1 MGGLLAY
8 IGVITHPAHRGKGY
22 AKAVVTASMTHAI
35 EKGLFP
41 MWRTL
46 EANETAVK
54 LAGAIGFQKYASTL
68 DIQLTEDEF

>member
-1 MGGLLAY
+1 
-8 IGVITHPAHRGKGY
+8 
-22 AKAVVTASMTHAI
+22 
-35 EKGLFP
+35 